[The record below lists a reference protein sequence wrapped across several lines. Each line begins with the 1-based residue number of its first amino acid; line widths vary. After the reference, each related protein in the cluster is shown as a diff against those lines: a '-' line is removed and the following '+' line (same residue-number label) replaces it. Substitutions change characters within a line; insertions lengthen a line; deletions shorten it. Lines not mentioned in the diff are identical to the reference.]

1 MFRQSPGSPQAARH
15 RAVSR
20 PLFVWLPVALGIGIS
35 VYFVLKTEPSALLRV
50 LVLILMLATASL
62 VPLTGRK
69 LPWAWRAPLLGLATL
84 LAGFTL
90 AAWRAHDVAAPVLSF
105 RYYGPIEGRI
115 VAIDRSRSGAMR
127 LTLDQIGLED
137 VSSWR
142 TPDRVRVSLHG
153 DQGNVKPEPGQFVAM
168 TGHLSPPG
176 GPSEPGG
183 FDFRRFAWFQS
194 LGAVGYTRK
203 PIALLTPPISTGWR
217 IWLYTLRL
225 SLSNAISSRIEGPE
239 GGFAAAILTGDRAG
253 LDPDHVRNLRH
264 SNLAHLLAISGLHM
278 GLLTGAVFF
287 ALRAA
292 FAIVPM
298 IALTYPIKKFA
309 ALGALIAAFSYLH
322 LSGASVATERAFI
335 MASLMFV
342 AICLDRRA
350 ISLRTVAWAAL
361 VVMLMRPEAVMGVGF
376 QMSFAATTALVVVF
390 NLLRDGAWQ
399 RIPGWARGAAGVAL
413 SSAVAGLATAPFA
426 AATFN
431 IYSSYGL
438 VANLAAVPV
447 MGLIVMPG
455 ALAALVL
462 APFGAEGLGLWAMEQ
477 GIAWILFVAGWVS
490 GLEGAVRPIIAP
502 HPVVLPLI
510 VAGGL
515 WACLEPT
522 RLRLLGGVPVLCAL
536 VIWTHSSRPEVLVSP
551 SGGLIGVMTAEGRM
565 VSKERGERFSAEN
578 WLEND
583 GDLREQAVSY
593 ALPGFLHSRART
605 DLPEDLIGLHLV
617 QLRGKSAPEDAPFLC
632 ANGTILIS
640 TKALPDLSGPCDV
653 YDLHRLRR
661 TGALAI
667 TQENGA
673 WQVRTSAEA
682 SGRRLWTGYDP
693 ARQVQ

>member
-1 MFRQSPGSPQAARH
+1 M
-15 RAVSR
+15 
-20 PLFVWLPVALGIGIS
+20 
-35 VYFVLKTEPSALLRV
+35 KTEPSALLRV
-50 LVLILMLATASL
+50 LVLILMLVTASL

-183 FDFRRFAWFQS
+183 FDFRRLAWFQS

-203 PIALLTPPISTGWR
+203 PIALLTPPTSTGWR

-335 MASLMFV
+335 MASL
-342 AICLDRRA
+342 
-350 ISLRTVAWAAL
+350 
-361 VVMLMRPEAVMGVGF
+361 
-376 QMSFAATTALVVVF
+376 
-390 NLLRDGAWQ
+390 
-399 RIPGWARGAAGVAL
+399 
-413 SSAVAGLATAPFA
+413 
-426 AATFN
+426 
-431 IYSSYGL
+431 
-438 VANLAAVPV
+438 
-447 MGLIVMPG
+447 
-455 ALAALVL
+455 
-462 APFGAEGLGLWAMEQ
+462 
-477 GIAWILFVAGWVS
+477 
-490 GLEGAVRPIIAP
+490 
-502 HPVVLPLI
+502 
-510 VAGGL
+510 
-515 WACLEPT
+515 
-522 RLRLLGGVPVLCAL
+522 
-536 VIWTHSSRPEVLVSP
+536 
-551 SGGLIGVMTAEGRM
+551 
-565 VSKERGERFSAEN
+565 
-578 WLEND
+578 
-583 GDLREQAVSY
+583 
-593 ALPGFLHSRART
+593 
-605 DLPEDLIGLHLV
+605 
-617 QLRGKSAPEDAPFLC
+617 
-632 ANGTILIS
+632 
-640 TKALPDLSGPCDV
+640 
-653 YDLHRLRR
+653 
-661 TGALAI
+661 
-667 TQENGA
+667 
-673 WQVRTSAEA
+673 
-682 SGRRLWTGYDP
+682 
-693 ARQVQ
+693 